1 MTVFIDSDILMDVL
15 RGQDRHI
22 LSLWESLAKAETA
35 MLFSPVSA
43 AEIWTAARASEHV
56 QISRMFR
63 PLLCVPIDREIGKQ
77 AGEYLRKFGKSHE
90 LTLIDALIAASAIRH
105 QAALWTQHR
114 DRYPMQEVSFYD

>member
-35 MLFSPVSA
+35 LLFSPVSA

-56 QISRMFR
+56 RISRMFR

-90 LTLIDALIAASAIRH
+90 LTLIDALIA
-105 QAALWTQHR
+105 
-114 DRYPMQEVSFYD
+114 